1 MKLNVLLFAALGF
14 GVLAGCASGAGESP
28 AAASAPA
35 SQESEVASN
44 LAEGGEERK
53 ICKVRPIT
61 GSRFKQKT
69 CMTAKEWENMR
80 VETKKMLDEDTRSK
94 PSNY

>member
-1 MKLNVLLFAALGF
+1 MKLNVLFALLLGF
-14 GVLAGCASGAGESP
+14 GVLTGCASGANEAGSP
-28 AAASAPA
+28 VQGTVEEKGAAT
-35 SQESEVASN
+35 SN
-44 LAEGGEERK
+44 LAKNEEEK

-69 CMTAKEWENMR
+69 CMTAKEWENMSY
-80 VETKKMLDEDTRSK
+80 ETKKMLDEDTRSK

>member
-1 MKLNVLLFAALGF
+1 MKLNVLFALILGV
-14 GVLAGCASGAGESP
+14 GILSGCASGASEE
-28 AAASAPA
+28 SAPVQGA
-35 SQESEVASN
+35 AGDKGAAVTN
-44 LAEGGEERK
+44 LAKGEEEK

-69 CMTAKEWENMR
+69 CMTAKEWENMSY
-80 VETKKMLDEDTRSK
+80 ETKKMLDEDTRSK

>member
-1 MKLNVLLFAALGF
+1 MNLKVVLAFALGF
-14 GVLAGCASGAGESP
+14 GVLAGCASGAGENP
-28 AAASAPA
+28 AATS
-35 SQESEVASN
+35 STEQKSEAASN
-44 LAEGGEERK
+44 LAANNEEEK